1 MTEENEP
8 ILDNKKLLDKITKFE
23 QLSQELLSSQNEYKT
38 NNDIISENKE
48 FINYLYNHQNI
59 KDLKFYMLFPNNNI
73 LNNNKNGVFH
83 EMQRKDSIQYIQ
95 NIISNSM
102 KNKPELD
109 KKSNEIKKKLI
120 DLIEDPSEMDIL
132 DKEIYDIILP
142 LASKKFPNYFKVIS
156 EEDEMDY
163 DD

>member
-1 MTEENEP
+1 M
-8 ILDNKKLLDKITKFE
+8 
-23 QLSQELLSSQNEYKT
+23 
-38 NNDIISENKE
+38 
-48 FINYLYNHQNI
+48 
-59 KDLKFYMLFPNNNI
+59 
-73 LNNNKNGVFH
+73 
-83 EMQRKDSIQYIQ
+83 
-95 NIISNSM
+95 
-102 KNKPELD
+102 